1 VTQTAAQTTM
11 SYAEYVAAEVTSPVK
26 HEWLRGEVFAMAGG
40 TLEHAR
46 LSAGIIGELQASLR
60 GRPCGVFSSDLRIK
74 VQETGLST
82 YPDVSI
88 VCGKPEALSD
98 DPHAI
103 VNPIVLVEVLSDST
117 EGYDRGEKC
126 LRGRSRPSNFAHYR
140 RIPSLREYV
149 LVSQREHRIEVH
161 RLNESGRWE
170 LYEAVA
176 GESITLT
183 SLGCQLSVDEVYRD
197 PFAGS

>member
-1 VTQTAAQTTM
+1 MTM
-11 SYAEYVAAEVTSPVK
+11 TYAEYVAAEVNSTIE

-46 LSAGIIGELQASLR
+46 LGANMIGELRASLR
-60 GRPCGVFSSDLRIK
+60 GRPCAVFSSDLRVK
-74 VQETGLST
+74 VQATGLTT

-88 VCGKPEALSD
+88 VCGKPEVPAD

-117 EGYDRGEKC
+117 EAYDRGEK
-126 LRGRSRPSNFAHYR
+126 FAHYR

-149 LVSQREHRIEVH
+149 LVSQRERRIEVH
-161 RLNESGRWE
+161 RLNDGGHWE
-170 LYEAVA
+170 LHEAGA
-176 GESITLT
+176 GESVALA
-183 SLGCQLSVDEVYRD
+183 SLGCELSVDEVYRD
-197 PFAGS
+197 PFASG

>member
-1 VTQTAAQTTM
+1 MVSGVTQAAAQSTM
-11 SYAEYVAAEVTSPVK
+11 TYAEYVAAEVASMVK

-46 LSAGIIGELQASLR
+46 LGASMTGELRSLLR
-60 GRPCGVFSSDLRIK
+60 GRPCGVFSSDLRVK
-74 VQETGLST
+74 VQATGLTT

-88 VCGKPEALSD
+88 VCGKPEVPSD

-103 VNPIVLVEVLSDST
+103 LNPIVLVEVLSDST
-117 EGYDRGEKC
+117 EAYDRGEK
-126 LRGRSRPSNFAHYR
+126 FAHYR

-149 LVSQREHRIEVH
+149 LVSQREPRIEVH
-161 RLNESGRWE
+161 RLNETGHWE
-170 LYEAVA
+170 LHEAGA
-176 GESITLT
+176 GESVALS

>member
-1 VTQTAAQTTM
+1 MVSSVPQTAAQSTM
-11 SYAEYVAAEVTSPVK
+11 TYAEYVAAEVASTVK

-46 LSAGIIGELQASLR
+46 LGASVTGELRASLR
-60 GRPCGVFSSDLRIK
+60 GRPCGVFSSDLRVK
-74 VQETGLST
+74 VEATGLTT

-88 VCGKPEALSD
+88 VCGKPEVSSD

-117 EGYDRGEKC
+117 EAYDRGEK
-126 LRGRSRPSNFAHYR
+126 FAHYR

-149 LVSQREHRIEVH
+149 LVSQRERRIEVH

-170 LYEAVA
+170 LYEAAV
-176 GESITLT
+176 GESIMLD

-197 PFAGS
+197 PFASS

>member
-1 VTQTAAQTTM
+1 MT
-11 SYAEYVAAEVTSPVK
+11 YAEYVAAEVTSTEK

-46 LSAGIIGELQASLR
+46 LVLSVGSELRASLR

-88 VCGKPEALSD
+88 VCGKPETLAG

-117 EGYDRGEKC
+117 EGYDRGEK
-126 LRGRSRPSNFAHYR
+126 FAHYR

-149 LVSQREHRIEVH
+149 LVSQREPRIEVH
-161 RLNESGRWE
+161 RLNENGRWE

-176 GESITLT
+176 GESIALT

-197 PFAGS
+197 PFAS